1 MKLLQRITLI
11 LFIISALLFAGSR
24 AYHHFLVDD
33 TPPVLTMDSDTVEM
47 GLGDTRDALLRGV
60 RATDNRD
67 GDLTKE
73 IIVQGVTKLIGENT
87 AKVTYIVFDKA
98 NNMAT
103 CTRTVRYTDYEKPHF
118 SMNQAAVYPVNGPV
132 MLLDRLHASDVVD
145 GDISGNIRIVS
156 QNVNAREPGLYSV
169 TAQVSNSLGD
179 LDTVTLKVVVTDNEE
194 PCALTLQDY
203 IVYLDAGD
211 SFEPTAYITAPEPY
225 LVTVSHEVNTKLPG
239 MYHVSYTCGADTVW
253 QTVVVH

>member
-67 GDLTKE
+67 GDLTRE

-98 NNMAT
+98 TTWPPALAPSAT
-103 CTRTVRYTDYEKPHF
+103 
-118 SMNQAAVYPVNGPV
+118 
-132 MLLDRLHASDVVD
+132 
-145 GDISGNIRIVS
+145 
-156 QNVNAREPGLYSV
+156 
-169 TAQVSNSLGD
+169 
-179 LDTVTLKVVVTDNEE
+179 
-194 PCALTLQDY
+194 
-203 IVYLDAGD
+203 
-211 SFEPTAYITAPEPY
+211 PTMKSPTSP
-225 LVTVSHEVNTKLPG
+225 
-239 MYHVSYTCGADTVW
+239 
-253 QTVVVH
+253 

>member
-1 MKLLQRITLI
+1 MKLLQRLTLI
-11 LFIISALLFAGSR
+11 LFGVSLLLFAGSK
-24 AYHHFLVDD
+24 AYQFFLVDD

-47 GLGDTRDALLRGV
+47 RLGDTQEVLLQGV
-60 RATDNRD
+60 RASDDRD
-67 GDLTKE
+67 GDLTGQ
-73 IIVQGVTKLIGENT
+73 ILIQGVTKLIGENT
-87 AKVTYIVFDKA
+87 AKVTYIVFDEA

-103 CTRTVRYTDYEKPHF
+103 CSRTVRYTDYEKPHF

-132 MLLDRLHASDVVD
+132 MLLDRLHATDVVD
-145 GDISGNIRIVS
+145 GDISGNVRIVS

-179 LDTVTLKVVVTDNEE
+179 LDTVTLKVVITENEE

-203 IVYLDAGD
+203 IVYLDVGS
-211 SFEPTAYITAPEPY
+211 SFDPTAYITAPEPY
-225 LVTVSHEVNTKLPG
+225 LVTVTHEVNTQLPG
-239 MYHVSYTCGADTVW
+239 MYHVSYTYGPDTVW

>member
-1 MKLLQRITLI
+1 MKLLQRITVI
-11 LFIISALLFAGSR
+11 LFILSALLYAGSR

-33 TPPVLTMDSDTVEM
+33 TPPVLTVDSDTVEM

-67 GDLTKE
+67 GDLTEE

-118 SMNQAAVYPVNGPV
+118 SMNQAAVYTVNGPV
-132 MLLDRLHASDVVD
+132 TLLDRLHATDVVD

-179 LDTVTLKVVVTDNEE
+179 MDTVTLKVVITDNEE

-211 SFEPTAYITAPEPY
+211 SFDPTAYITAPDAAS
-225 LVTVSHEVNTKLPG
+225 VTVTHEVNTAIPG
-239 MYHVSYTCGADTVW
+239 MYHVSYTCGPDTVW